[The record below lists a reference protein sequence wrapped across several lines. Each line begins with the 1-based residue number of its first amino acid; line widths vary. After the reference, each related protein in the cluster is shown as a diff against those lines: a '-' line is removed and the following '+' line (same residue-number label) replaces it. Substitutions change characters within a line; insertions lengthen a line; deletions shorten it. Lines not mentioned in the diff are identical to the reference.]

1 MWIYLNDAFL
11 SVVAHRDD
19 DAVLLVRGRRPGDIE
34 RVFPEAAVQE
44 TPAADY
50 RFRAALPRR
59 RVVEVLAG
67 VVEAGVEFG
76 LAADLPVVERHE
88 QHDVARHDADRE
100 LSDLAVHAF
109 AARRSSRRSR
119 RTSLHAFQRSLGVGS
134 SGNSRRRRA
143 DESERRISSAIR
155 T

>member
-19 DAVLLVRGRRPGDIE
+19 DGVLLVRGRRQGDIE

-59 RVVEVLAG
+59 RVVDALAG
-67 VVEAGVEFG
+67 AV
-76 LAADLPVVERHE
+76 AAIDYPNFKASVAER
-88 QHDVARHDADRE
+88 ARHKAYLDCWAAMSAWQESTVELPADRQ
-100 LSDLAVHAF
+100 
-109 AARRSSRRSR
+109 
-119 RTSLHAFQRSLGVGS
+119 RTF
-134 SGNSRRRRA
+134 
-143 DESERRISSAIR
+143 
-155 T
+155 